1 MPCWLEEVKK
11 NTSPVAAIMLVGS
24 KCDLAEEKVVEY
36 RTAKDF
42 ADERGIMLM
51 EVSAKDGTNVE
62 LAFLTLVA
70 KIRQADLITG
80 EEYL

>member
-1 MPCWLEEVKK
+1 MGVIVVYDA
-11 NTSPVAAIMLVGS
+11 TMLVGS
-24 KCDLAEEKVVEY
+24 KCDPTEEKAVDY

-51 EVSAKDGTNVE
+51 EVGAKDGTNVE

-70 KIRQADLITG
+70 KIRQADFTSMSSEVG
-80 EEYL
+80 VK

>member
-1 MPCWLEEVKK
+1 M
-11 NTSPVAAIMLVGS
+11 
-24 KCDLAEEKVVEY
+24 VEY